1 MKSKL
6 KCLVSSF
13 AKERGA
19 TATEYSML
27 VGFIAVVIVVGV
39 GAFGLALNGFIDGLA
54 AAVRTALGVH

>member
-1 MKSKL
+1 MKRKL
-6 KCLVSSF
+6 KCLISFF

-39 GAFGLALNGFIDGLA
+39 GAFGLALNGFIGGLA
-54 AAVRTALGVH
+54 NAVKVALGVP